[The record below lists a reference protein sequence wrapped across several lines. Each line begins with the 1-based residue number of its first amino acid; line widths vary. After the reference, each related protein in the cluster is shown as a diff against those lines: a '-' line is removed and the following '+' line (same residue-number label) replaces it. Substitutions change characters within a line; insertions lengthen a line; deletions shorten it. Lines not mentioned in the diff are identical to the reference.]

1 LEKEFKVGVFDIE
14 VEGSNPLPFS
24 QAIEKAWGTSLENR
38 VKNVNRKERR
48 LEHYEERN
56 GCLLL
61 NLVTLD
67 FPGPGRSRPDTSA
80 VSINLEPDELF
91 SQETAMLYDPEEKLA
106 FVESTLAGMGHGAI
120 AHYFSSF
127 ANSMT
132 QYQLIPRLDEEAATR
147 ARRHRVIRSLTM
159 RVALGPATKA
169 DREAGINVFEAL
181 GEEYGARFIDIE
193 IKAGTE
199 RTSSLVRNKI
209 QNLIPRLL
217 AASKEGKITHLKLKG
232 KEHDDDA
239 LELIDLIQHR
249 EKRVRSLLVSPD
261 ERKSYTKIA
270 GMPLSKS
277 GGNFLIDAGHL

>member
-1 LEKEFKVGVFDIE
+1 MEKEFKVGVFDIE

-24 QAIEKAWGTSLENR
+24 QAIEKAWGSSLENR

-80 VSINLEPDELF
+80 VSINLEPEELF

-169 DREAGINVFEAL
+169 DREAGINVFEAF
-181 GEEYGARFIDIE
+181 GKEHGARFIDIE

-261 ERKSYTKIA
+261 ERKILHEDRWNA
-270 GMPLSKS
+270 LEQVRRE
-277 GGNFLIDAGHL
+277 FLD